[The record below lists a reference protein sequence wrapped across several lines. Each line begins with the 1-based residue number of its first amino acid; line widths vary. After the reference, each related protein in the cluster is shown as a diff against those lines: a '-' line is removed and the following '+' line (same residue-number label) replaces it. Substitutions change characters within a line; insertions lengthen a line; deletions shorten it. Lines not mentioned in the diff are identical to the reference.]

1 MEILNVLLLILA
13 LVIMIAGLL
22 FVASVIAALISI
34 YGDDEELKN

>member
-22 FVASVIAALISI
+22 FVASVIAALISF
-34 YGDDEELKN
+34 YGDDEELKK